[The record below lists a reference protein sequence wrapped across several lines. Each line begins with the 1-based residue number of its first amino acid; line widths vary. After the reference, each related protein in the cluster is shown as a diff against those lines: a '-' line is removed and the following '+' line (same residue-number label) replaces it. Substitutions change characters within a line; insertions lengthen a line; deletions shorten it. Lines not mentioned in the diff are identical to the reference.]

1 MNKSTPFDLWRYSDE
16 FLRAGQIVKRS
27 IATQVSMP
35 ALFLFGQ
42 SIELVLKAFLLGRG
56 IPMTEL
62 KRSYGHDLSRL
73 LKEARQ
79 RKMGIEVKL
88 EKIDLGVISLLG
100 YEYLRKRYQYSQKE
114 LGETMFVPRPDE
126 TEAAVVKLVRGLRN
140 FCEKKS
146 IEE

>member
-1 MNKSTPFDLWRYSDE
+1 MITSTPFDLWRYSDE

-35 ALFLFGQ
+35 ALFLLGQ
-42 SIELVLKAFLLGRG
+42 STELVLKAFLLGRG

-62 KRSYGHDLSRL
+62 KRSYGHDLRKLLQESR
-73 LKEARQ
+73 R

-88 EKIDLGVISLLG
+88 EPMDLGMISLLG

-114 LGETMFVPRPDE
+114 LGETMYVPLPDE
-126 TEAAVVKLVRGLRN
+126 TEAAVVKLVRGLRD
-140 FCEKKS
+140 FCEKNR
-146 IEE
+146 